1 MTRQWQLDLPPQP
14 YSTPNSREHW
24 ARTAEKAKSWRT
36 AARLLA
42 LEAKVPRLDR
52 ITVHLDYWPKDRRR
66 RDRDNLVSGVL
77 KHCLDGLV
85 DAGVV
90 PDDAPEYVDARM
102 PVIHP
107 PRDNRQPLW
116 LLTISEPAA

>member
-1 MTRQWQLDLPPQP
+1 MRTYVLDLPAQH

-24 ARTAEKAKSWRT
+24 ARRAENAHAWRS
-36 AARLLA
+36 AACLLA
-42 LEAKVPRLDR
+42 RQAPALDR
-52 ITVHLDYWPKDRRR
+52 ITVTLDYWPKDRRR

-77 KHCLDGLV
+77 KHVLDGIV

-102 PVIHP
+102 PVIHE
-107 PRDNRQPLW
+107 PRDDRQAMW
-116 LLTISEPAA
+116 VLTVEAVA